1 MNESIQKKL
10 SRVRPPRVEITF
22 DVETGGAIEKRELP
36 FIVGIF
42 ADLSGDRDPDQALSL
57 PPLKER
63 EMADID
69 RDNFNDIMKAIRPR
83 VDLGKVLQNTPV
95 VAALLATPNDR
106 QIVFEHI
113 NDFDPMQIIS
123 KLPTLKSKY
132 ESRGL
137 QSSMADNGGDVAA
150 VVDELVT
157 HTDEQLSIALTAILH
172 SPGFRQIEATWRG
185 LAHLVFN
192 TETNTMLKLKV
203 FNATQSELS
212 EDMDEAV
219 EFDRSTLFKLV
230 HETAHGASG
239 GFPYSLLVG
248 GYEMGAGGADI
259 AFLKKISAVA
269 AAAHAP
275 FIAAASSDIF
285 GFNKRD
291 KPGDQA
297 AVHENAELEA
307 WREFRDLEESRYVA
321 LALPRFML
329 RLPYGQPARR
339 NSTPGGDITGYPKP
353 DKQKFLWGNPAYALA
368 ARITNAF
375 SLYHWPAV
383 IRGEEGG
390 GLVEGLPLYSYIT
403 ASGGSELLSPVETG
417 ITSQREKELND
428 LGFIS
433 LVHCKGTG
441 NAAFFGAHIPDLPKK
456 YFSDS
461 DSANARTAST
471 LPCILAASRFAH
483 HIKVIM
489 RDKIDRFITRAD
501 VETFLNGWISSYV
514 LLDDNATQSTKA
526 AYPLRSASVVVN
538 EVPGQPGSY
547 RATLFLKP
555 HFQLEEL
562 TTSIR
567 LVVDFPG

>member
-42 ADLSGDRDPDQALSL
+42 ADLSGDRDPDQALIL

-63 EMADID
+63 KMADID

-83 VDLGKVLQNTPV
+83 VDLGKVLQNTPA

-106 QIVFEHI
+106 QIVFENI
-113 NDFDPMQIIS
+113 NDFDPMQILS
-123 KLPTLKSKY
+123 KLPALKSKY
-132 ESRGL
+132 ESRSL
-137 QSSMADNGGDVAA
+137 QSSLADNSGDVAA
-150 VVDELVT
+150 VVDELAT

-212 EDMDEAV
+212 KDMEQAV
-219 EFDRSTLFKLV
+219 EFDRSILFKLV

-239 GFPYSLLVG
+239 SLPYSLLVG

-285 GFNKRD
+285 GFNKLD

-297 AVHENAELEA
+297 AVYDNAELEA

-329 RLPYGQPARR
+329 RLPYGHPAKRS
-339 NSTPGGDITGYPKP
+339 STPGGEITGYPKP

-368 ARITNAF
+368 ERITNAF
-375 SLYHWPAV
+375 SLYHWPAA
-383 IRGEEGG
+383 IRGEDGG

-403 ASGGSELLSPVETG
+403 ASGGSELLSPV
-417 ITSQREKELND
+417 
-428 LGFIS
+428 
-433 LVHCKGTG
+433 
-441 NAAFFGAHIPDLPKK
+441 
-456 YFSDS
+456 S
-461 DSANARTAST
+461 DSANARMAFT

-483 HIKVIM
+483 YIKVIM
-489 RDKIDRFITRAD
+489 RDKIDSFITRAD

-538 EVPGQPGSY
+538 DVPGQPGSY

-567 LVVDFPG
+567 LVVNFPG